1 MLWFHLISSCGNF
14 RAQFPWNFG
23 GIDRNSVEASHFQ
36 KTFHN
41 SKLGEIMVFY
51 AVKAILQN
59 NSEEL
64 TYIKLTL
71 SVQRCLNVAIRNT

>member
-1 MLWFHLISSCGNF
+1 MEF
-14 RAQFPWNFG
+14 R

-41 SKLGEIMVFY
+41 SKLVEIMVFY

-59 NSEEL
+59 NSKEL

-71 SVQRCLNVAIRNT
+71 